1 MDSTRLSHALPF
13 RLPRRAFDNLGSSSL
28 LLLVMP
34 WLLFA
39 SGCASRDWIDRTLV
53 TVDVTGTWSGRP
65 EGSQFGRPS
74 EIFLELKQEGPN
86 VTGTLRSST
95 TQATSET
102 GPLAGPIS
110 GTVAGDEFRF
120 KNSRGTVEGQLA
132 VGGDEMTGVVSI
144 TGTRPITLRRLAPA
158 ARQ

>member
-1 MDSTRLSHALPF
+1 MDSTRYSRALPF
-13 RLPRRAFDNLGSSSL
+13 PLPRRALDRLGTPSL
-28 LLLVMP
+28 LLFAMA

-39 SGCASRDWIDRTLV
+39 SGCASRGWIDRTLV

-65 EGSQFGRPS
+65 EGPQFGRPS

-102 GPLAGPIS
+102 GPLTGPIS
-110 GTVAGDEFRF
+110 GTVAGTSSD
-120 KNSRGTVEGQLA
+120 SRIAEAPSKGSSRSVE
-132 VGGDEMTGVVSI
+132 
-144 TGTRPITLRRLAPA
+144 TR
-158 ARQ
+158 

>member
-1 MDSTRLSHALPF
+1 MDSTGWSRAQPF
-13 RLPRRAFDNLGSSSL
+13 PPPRRALNNLGSSSL

-120 KNSRGTVEGQLA
+120 KNSRAPSKGSSRSVE
-132 VGGDEMTGVVSI
+132 
-144 TGTRPITLRRLAPA
+144 TR
-158 ARQ
+158 